1 MQKRKALA
9 IVRQMS
15 RIYNTIAKEWDVSR
29 FEPSGIKMRM
39 IKGVKTE
46 MKTLDLGCG
55 NGLMANA
62 IMNQGGYYTGVD
74 ISKKLIELCKKKYA
88 SYIKTKQAE
97 FVVADAMKL
106 PFKNNY
112 FDFAI
117 SISVMHHIPS
127 DELRQKFMNELFRVL
142 KNGATAKID
151 NWNLLEDWA
160 RNKFNIEKQL
170 KNIKPGHDAGDVYV
184 GWKATG
190 KKDYPRYIHIFSDS
204 ELRALARNAGFK
216 NIKIEYFN
224 RAGQKIKN
232 GEAQIMTIKKPT
244 G

>member
-39 IKGVKTE
+39 IKDIKKG
-46 MKTLDLGCG
+46 MKVLDLGCG
-55 NGLMANA
+55 NGLMASA
-62 IMNQGGYYTGVD
+62 IMSYGGYYLGVD
-74 ISKKLIELCKKKYA
+74 ISKKLIVLCKKKYA
-88 SYIKTKQAE
+88 SYIKSKQAE
-97 FVVADAMKL
+97 FLVADALKL
-106 PFKNNY
+106 PFKNNN

-127 DELRQKFMNELFRVL
+127 TELRQKFMNELHRVL
-142 KNGATAKID
+142 KNGATAKIN
-151 NWNLLEDWA
+151 NWNLLEDWG
-160 RNKFNIEKQL
+160 RKKYGIEEQIK
-170 KNIKPGHDAGDVYV
+170 KIKPGYDAGDVYV
-184 GWKATG
+184 EWKATG

-232 GEAQIMTIKKPT
+232 GEAQILTVKK
-244 G
+244 